1 MWVKLLDSADLAD
14 GDMAPAQFGEVS
26 VALYRIEGTVHATA
40 NVCTHQYALM
50 TDGYF
55 DGALIECPLHQA
67 LFDVKTGEAI
77 EGPVKTPLQCF
88 PVEERGNGIYVE
100 IA

>member
-1 MWVKLLDSADLAD
+1 MWVKLLDSEALPD
-14 GDMAPAQFGEVS
+14 GEMAPAQYEDVS
-26 VALYRIEGTVHATA
+26 VALYRIEGVVHATA

-55 DGALIECPLHQA
+55 DGAMIECPLHQA

-77 EGPVKTPLQCF
+77 EGPVNTPLRCY
-88 PVEERGNGIYVE
+88 PVDERADGIYVE
-100 IA
+100 IV